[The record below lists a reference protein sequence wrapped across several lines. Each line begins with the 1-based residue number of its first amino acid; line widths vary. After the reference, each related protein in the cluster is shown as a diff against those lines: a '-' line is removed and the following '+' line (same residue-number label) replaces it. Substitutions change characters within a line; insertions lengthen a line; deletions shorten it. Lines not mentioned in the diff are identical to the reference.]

1 MELRTYWQIISR
13 RRHIIVP
20 LVLITFIASS
30 IANLVLPPVYKT
42 DTMVMIQAIMPPPL
56 PNPYYSEEYYRA
68 VHSEYATDDL
78 GMIVKTQ
85 SFAERIKQ
93 QIESRYGQEV
103 DARDIK
109 NSIVNAKKLHRTL
122 KVTVASSNYALTQR
136 VSEALDEILSSE
148 GGRLVSR
155 PERQLVD
162 VIVIDPPLDPTS
174 PSVLRRL
181 LDVLLHSA
189 VALVVGTGLAFLLHA
204 LDDKVQGESDAAEA
218 AGWPVIGTIPRDGE
232 PQPATGPL
240 GWVDGL
246 LRPPWLRL
254 SGRANGRGNG
264 RANGRA
270 HQAPRPAQSAT

>member
-1 MELRTYWQIISR
+1 MELRTYWQIVLR
-13 RRHIIVP
+13 RRHVIVP
-20 LVLITFIASS
+20 LVLITFIASA
-30 IANLVLPPVYKT
+30 IANLVLPPIYKSE
-42 DTMVMIQAIMPPPL
+42 TMVMIQAIMPPPL

-78 GMIVKTQ
+78 GMMVKTQ
-85 SFAERIKQ
+85 SFAERVKQ

-122 KVTVASSNYALTQR
+122 KVTVASANYALTKR
-136 VSEALDEILSSE
+136 VSDAMDEILNSA
-148 GGRLVSR
+148 GGRLVRTAES
-155 PERQLVD
+155 PHVD

-204 LDDKVQGESDAAEA
+204 LDDRVHSESDAADA
-218 AGWPVIGTIPRDGE
+218 AGWPVIGAIPRFGAPE
-232 PQPATGPL
+232 AASGPL
-240 GWVDGL
+240 AWIDGL
-246 LRPPWLRL
+246 LRPPW
-254 SGRANGRGNG
+254 SRANGRTNG
-264 RANGRA
+264 RARA
-270 HQAPRPAQSAT
+270 AVRPAQSAT

>member
-13 RRHIIVP
+13 RRHVIVP

-42 DTMVMIQAIMPPPL
+42 ETMVMVQAIMPPPL

-85 SFAERIKQ
+85 SFADRVKQ
-93 QIESRYGQEV
+93 WIEAKYGQEV
-103 DARDIK
+103 DSRDIK
-109 NSIVNAKKLHRTL
+109 SSIINTKKLHRTL
-122 KVTVASSNYALTQR
+122 EVTVASTNYALAQR
-136 VSEALDEILSSE
+136 VSEAMDQILRAE

-204 LDDKVQGESDAAEA
+204 LDDRVQGESDAAEV

-232 PQPATGPL
+232 PPAVTGPL
-240 GWVDGL
+240 GWVDGV
-246 LRPPWLRL
+246 LRAPWLRL
-254 SGRANGRGNG
+254 GGRG
-264 RANGRA
+264 
-270 HQAPRPAQSAT
+270 